1 MAITKLN
8 LFLCLLVLILFS
20 KCSLESSSKIQE
32 ECKDEIK
39 QFVDVSKDT
48 EVASLKKVLFHQ
60 QESWNNGN
68 IKDFMEGYWKSDQL
82 IFKSAKHETSYGWE
96 SVYQRYKKSYPDKE
110 SMGFLQFDIKD
121 VELTSSKTAKIHG
134 DWELERKNDHP
145 KGSFWL
151 NLSKME
157 NRWVIISDSTTTF

>member
-1 MAITKLN
+1 
-8 LFLCLLVLILFS
+8 
-20 KCSLESSSKIQE
+20 
-32 ECKDEIK
+32 
-39 QFVDVSKDT
+39 
-48 EVASLKKVLFHQ
+48 
-60 QESWNNGN
+60 
-68 IKDFMEGYWKSDQL
+68 
-82 IFKSAKHETSYGWE
+82 
-96 SVYQRYKKSYPDKE
+96 
-110 SMGFLQFDIKD
+110 MGFLQFDIKD

>member
-1 MAITKLN
+1 MIS
-8 LFLCLLVLILFS
+8 FS
-20 KCSLESSSKIQE
+20 KCSLESSSKIQKE
-32 ECKDEIK
+32 FNDEIK

-48 EVASLKKVLFHQ
+48 DVASLKKVLFHQ

-96 SVYQRYKKSYPDKE
+96 SVYQSYKKSYPDKE

>member
-8 LFLCLLVLILFS
+8 LFLCLLVLISFS

-32 ECKDEIK
+32 EYNDEIK
-39 QFVDVSKDT
+39 QFIDVSKDT
-48 EVASLKKVLFHQ
+48 EVGSLKKVLFDQ

-96 SVYQRYKKSYPDKE
+96 SGLSALQKLLSRQRK
-110 SMGFLQFDIKD
+110 
-121 VELTSSKTAKIHG
+121 HG
-134 DWELERKNDHP
+134 V
-145 KGSFWL
+145 FT
-151 NLSKME
+151 
-157 NRWVIISDSTTTF
+157 I